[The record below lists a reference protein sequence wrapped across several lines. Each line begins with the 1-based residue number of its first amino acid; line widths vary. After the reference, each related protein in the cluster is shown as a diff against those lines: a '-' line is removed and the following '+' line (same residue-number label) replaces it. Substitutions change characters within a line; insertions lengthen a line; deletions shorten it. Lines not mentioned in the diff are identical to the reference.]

1 MNKSTTLMSGFTVS
15 AAQVLEQ
22 CRLRYMQT
30 LCDIVA
36 AREGFSVKL
45 YTAGDDNLIKI
56 APFTKRNLDVVE
68 AYKLMSPKGSVYPYT
83 TKDGVRNIL
92 SPSEAAAVTNVL
104 TYVWI
109 ALISSFIVQ
118 HPSLRDWLDT
128 SEEAMKDFNSA
139 EAHGLLTMWTKA
151 GSSRSDV

>member
-1 MNKSTTLMSGFTVS
+1 MSGFTVS
-15 AAQVLEQ
+15 TAQVLEQ

-30 LCDIVA
+30 LCDVVA

-45 YTAGDDNLIKI
+45 YTAGDDNLVKI

-92 SPSEAAAVTNVL
+92 SPSEAAAVANVL
-104 TYVWI
+104 TYVWVT
-109 ALISSFIVQ
+109 LISSFIVQ
-118 HPSLRDWLDT
+118 HPALNDWLDL
-128 SEEAMKDFNSA
+128 SEEAMVNFNSV
-139 EAHGLLTMWTKA
+139 EARGLLAQWMKVGEVGGVA
-151 GSSRSDV
+151 